1 MMQKIMKFIKDED
14 GIELVEYAIM
24 AGLVIIVAVGAV
36 IAIGQNVDRVFGLID
51 AKLDQVVDTPST

>member
-51 AKLDQVVDTPST
+51 AKLDQVVDTE